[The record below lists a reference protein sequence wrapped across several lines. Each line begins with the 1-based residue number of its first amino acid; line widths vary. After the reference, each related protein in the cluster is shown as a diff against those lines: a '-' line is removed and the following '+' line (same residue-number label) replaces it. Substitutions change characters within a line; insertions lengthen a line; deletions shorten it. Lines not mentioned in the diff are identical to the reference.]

1 MDELVI
7 FSLLAADLRKN
18 EWKEAKRFTIIK
30 SHYFA
35 VGFCINVR
43 SISWHTG
50 TQDIWCH
57 LVTANCQVYLDVT
70 NIFIMFSL
78 HIKDLDGR
86 GGRHMGKQ
94 GGWHHLSEMFV
105 CDKTREAQIVCTKQK
120 TGRYWS
126 TDVVIFDPRW
136 LCSVLYYWDWRM
148 LKECWKTWNPSP
160 KNKFCIPKHY
170 LQKWEM
176 PHNIYIKT

>member
-18 EWKEAKRFTIIK
+18 EWKEAKRFTIIN

-70 NIFIMFSL
+70 TIFIMFSL

-94 GGWHHLSEMFV
+94 GGWHYLKCSYVTRHERLWSSVQNSKLVDTDLQMLSYLIQDD
-105 CDKTREAQIVCTKQK
+105 C
-120 TGRYWS
+120 
-126 TDVVIFDPRW
+126 VVLLGFKNAE
-136 LCSVLYYWDWRM
+136 RM
-148 LKECWKTWNPSP
+148 LKNLKS
-160 KNKFCIPKHY
+160 IP
-170 LQKWEM
+170 QK
-176 PHNIYIKT
+176 

>member
-1 MDELVI
+1 MCVDTSVCTG
-7 FSLLAADLRKN
+7 
-18 EWKEAKRFTIIK
+18 TI
-30 SHYFA
+30 HATTCDFA

-94 GGWHHLSEMFV
+94 GGWHHLKCSCV
-105 CDKTREAQIVCTKQK
+105 TRHE
-120 TGRYWS
+120 RLWS
-126 TDVVIFDPRW
+126 SVQNSKLVDTDLQMLSYLIQDDCV
-136 LCSVLYYWDWRM
+136 LCCIIGIE
-148 LKECWKTWNPSP
+148 ECWKNVEKLEIHPPKISFASKSSTYRNVPSYL
-160 KNKFCIPKHY
+160 CTSKHKLY
-170 LQKWEM
+170 KRNVL
-176 PHNIYIKT
+176 